1 MIFTSKMEKSCNQLH
16 YQKHFEL
23 KAFLY
28 KIPYRTLQ
36 GQHNGAG
43 TAGAWEAAAE
53 LASSGATGAQVP
65 TLLTSRLPMKDS
77 L

>member
-1 MIFTSKMEKSCNQLH
+1 M
-16 YQKHFEL
+16 
-23 KAFLY
+23 
-28 KIPYRTLQ
+28 Q

-65 TLLTSRLPMKDS
+65 NTPHYPIKSPQVPGIRLL
-77 L
+77 